1 MDICNP
7 VDKFNAASSNR
18 ISKSL
23 DVKES
28 EHGKQKHCLSLV
40 MERQALVVWTS
51 CPSQS
56 RSPLGGCLRG
66 LKRHGL
72 AEGSVSLQADSES

>member
-1 MDICNP
+1 MDICNT
-7 VDKFNAASSNR
+7 VDEFYAASSNR

-28 EHGKQKHCLSLV
+28 EHGKQKRCLSPV
-40 MERQALVVWTS
+40 MERQGLVVWTS

-56 RSPLGGCLRG
+56 PCPLEALFAGVEEARSC
-66 LKRHGL
+66 
-72 AEGSVSLQADSES
+72 

>member
-7 VDKFNAASSNR
+7 VDKFYAASSNR
-18 ISKSL
+18 VSNSL

-28 EHGKQKHCLSLV
+28 EHGKQKHYLSPV
-40 MERQALVVWTS
+40 RERQALVVWTS

-56 RSPLGGCLRG
+56 RSSLGTLFVGVDEARSC
-66 LKRHGL
+66 
-72 AEGSVSLQADSES
+72 